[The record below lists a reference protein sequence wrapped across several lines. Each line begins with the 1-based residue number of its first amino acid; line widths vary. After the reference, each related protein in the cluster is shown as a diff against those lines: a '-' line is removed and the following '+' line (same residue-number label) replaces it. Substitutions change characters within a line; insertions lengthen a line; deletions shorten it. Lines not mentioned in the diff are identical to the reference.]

1 MGRLRVN
8 TIKNSTGT
16 SGPIFTGPAEFSST
30 AHIVLPKGTTA
41 ERPSSPSTGALRY
54 NTDTST
60 VEYWN
65 GTSWV
70 EVTSYDGSVRG
81 VFGGGE
87 ISPTTRTTIDYI
99 SIQGLGNAIS
109 FGDLTT
115 SRKSLAS
122 CSSSTR
128 GVFGGGDV
136 PGITNVIDYI
146 TLRSVSDTLSL
157 TNNYVRRLFVLRTPA
172 VQRDGLTIALS
183 VHVVVVHTRTTPVND
198 ETTPSR
204 LLTTR

>member
-70 EVTSYDGSVRG
+70 EVSAYDAGVRG
-81 VFGGGE
+81 VFGGGYAT
-87 ISPTTRTTIDYI
+87 PTIVNTIDYI
-99 SIQGLGNAIS
+99 TIATTGDATD
-109 FGDLTT
+109 FGDLTVG
-115 SRKSLAS
+115 RGYLAA
-122 CSSSTR
+122 CSN
-128 GVFGGGDV
+128 GHGG
-136 PGITNVIDYI
+136 
-146 TLRSVSDTLSL
+146 LS
-157 TNNYVRRLFVLRTPA
+157 
-172 VQRDGLTIALS
+172 
-183 VHVVVVHTRTTPVND
+183 
-198 ETTPSR
+198 
-204 LLTTR
+204 